1 MERRKLHT
9 QEEVEKLLEKFMAG
23 TTTLEEEAQLAD
35 FFRTHEVTGK
45 LAIDKKMFALFDEGK
60 VIVEEEKK
68 SKVWWKYVSIAAI
81 ILLLLGL
88 GFWLNGIFNK
98 KPELVAQTD
107 TIKTAPQVEEKSMK
121 EQPQE
126 KKENVE
132 KADTINKVKEI
143 QRFSRPP
150 ITYMAKVEKQ
160 EVQQKK
166 DERPD
171 TIVFTEPP
179 YIIFS
184 PKVPTEDYL
193 GERFMEREEAIAYD
207 DYSIEPIHQHR
218 SSTAYE
224 DVERDIQIRGERMT
238 QAIELAMSDDLY

>member
-1 MERRKLHT
+1 MEKNIKHQDELLRTVMHRVAEDTERMSLSDDFADRLIQRIK
-9 QEEVEKLLEKFMAG
+9 QEEAAK
-23 TTTLEEEAQLAD
+23 
-35 FFRTHEVTGK
+35 RTRMLHKRIWFSVG
-45 LAIDKKMFALFDEGK
+45 
-60 VIVEEEKK
+60 
-68 SKVWWKYVSIAAI
+68 IAAV
-81 ILLLLGL
+81 ILLLLVM
-88 GFWLNGIFNK
+88 GFWLNGQFNK
-98 KPELVAQTD
+98 EPELIAQTD
-107 TIKTAPQVEEKSMK
+107 TTKPAPQVEEGQGARGKG
-121 EQPQE
+121 QE
-126 KKENVE
+126 GKKNVE
-132 KADTINKVKEI
+132 KADTTKVKEM
-143 QRFSRPP
+143 QRVPRPP
-150 ITYMAKVEKQ
+150 KRYMARVVEK
-160 EVQQKK
+160 EIVQQKK